1 MTEHNSLLQLL
12 EKNKLKK
19 IPTKNYE
26 ADTEN
31 TQKSLPPATTKP
43 RKSKQIDVNS
53 EQETSDTSK
62 SSETEHLSAFED
74 MISD

>member
-1 MTEHNSLLQLL
+1 MKQT
-12 EKNKLKK
+12 LKILK
-19 IPTKNYE
+19 RVYH
-26 ADTEN
+26 
-31 TQKSLPPATTKP
+31 QQQQKP